1 MVRYVPAVFS
11 LVVAAVGWYYMFY
24 STAATR
30 LGEVEPHPLN
40 VLRVRLRR
48 VGGFFMLLLAVCFF
62 ALFFTVD
69 LSRQTFAAFF
79 MFLATFLV
87 LGTIVVLALVDL
99 RLTWKLR
106 RTTQRLPPQ

>member
-1 MVRYVPAVFS
+1 VRYVPAVFA
-11 LVVAAVGWYYMFY
+11 LFVATVGWYYMFY
-24 STAATR
+24 STAAVK

-40 VLRVRLRR
+40 VLRIRLRR

-69 LSRQTFAAFF
+69 LSRPTYSAFF
-79 MFLATFLV
+79 VFLATFLV
-87 LGTIVVLALVDL
+87 LGTIVVLALIDL

-106 RTTQRLPPQ
+106 RITHQPPPH

>member
-1 MVRYVPAVFS
+1 MVNYLPALFA

-24 STAATR
+24 STAAVR

-40 VLRVRLRR
+40 TMRCRLRR
-48 VGGFFMLLLAVCFF
+48 IGGFFMLLLAVCFF

-69 LSRQTFAAFF
+69 MSRPTLGFF
-79 MFLATFLV
+79 FVFLATFLV

-106 RTTQRLPPQ
+106 RAQQRP